1 MRNENEETKMTKAT
15 RLTATQIEKLAL
27 ALHLIGVFG
36 SREEARA
43 RYRSLVALV
52 GDQEAA
58 RVLAAAR

>member
-1 MRNENEETKMTKAT
+1 MTKAT